1 MATTD
6 ARPGFKLPW
15 STDRTESDPT
25 DAAEASP
32 APTDEPAATHEPV
45 AEDGSVAT
53 TEPVTPEEASPLVNE
68 TQTDAAESPPQFD
81 PWRLGEN
88 PPAAAESAPTRKTN
102 RLMADL
108 TKAMQTAAE
117 STREETLARLQADAK
132 AHVESIH
139 TRSASEAEELR
150 HTADADI
157 AAIREWSK
165 AEIAR
170 IREETDQKVVDR
182 KATLEFEI
190 EEHAARIEQ
199 RIERVQNHVAQF
211 ENEMATF
218 FERLLAEE
226 DPTQLA
232 AMAESL
238 PEPPSF
244 DDLGD
249 LPAPVKVATIAAP
262 VETDAVA
269 EEFVAE
275 PVESSEAETESFEAA
290 QLDTATGDTDADAI
304 VDHGEATTDAP
315 VEDPEAAFAAIQAA
329 AEAAAVNEVAEP
341 GAWTDSRVETPADAP
356 ADHEA
361 APLDGSDDPRLA
373 ALGLSEAPAESMTES
388 PAETAPDAAQ
398 GEEFPTLSDDAL
410 AARLAG
416 LVAGGGEA
424 PQGDLQTTRVVVT
437 GLVSVASIASF
448 KRHLGKLEGVAS
460 VGVSS
465 GPDGEFVFAVAHGPA
480 IDLQGALPALP
491 GFAAQI
497 TSVTDDT
504 VSVAARDPEAES

>member
-15 STDRTESDPT
+15 STERPESDST
-25 DAAEASP
+25 DAAPEASP
-32 APTDEPAATHEPV
+32 ASTDEPATGHEPV

-53 TEPVTPEEASPLVNE
+53 VEPVTPEEASPLVNE
-68 TQTDAAESPPQFD
+68 TPIDTAQPPSSD
-81 PWRLGEN
+81 PWRLGET
-88 PPAAAESAPTRKTN
+88 PTAAVEPAPTRKPN

-117 STREETLARLQADAK
+117 TTREETLARLQADAK

-139 TRSASEAEELR
+139 TRSASEAEGLR

-199 RIERVQNHVAQF
+199 RIERVQNHVALF

-218 FERLLAEE
+218 FERLLNEE

-232 AMAESL
+232 AMAENL

-249 LPAPVKVATIAAP
+249 LPVAAAPAPVATP
-262 VETDAVA
+262 VETDAVGDA
-269 EEFVAE
+269 VAE
-275 PVESSEAETESFEAA
+275 PAEMAAPESESFEATE
-290 QLDTATGDTDADAI
+290 LDTTGAATDPVA
-304 VDHGEATTDAP
+304 DHGEANVDAQA
-315 VEDPEAAFAAIQAA
+315 ENPEAAFAAIQAA
-329 AEAAAVNEVAEP
+329 AEAAAGSEGTEP
-341 GAWTDSRVETPADAP
+341 GAWTDSPVGEPADAP
-356 ADHEA
+356 ADDEA
-361 APLDGSDDPRLA
+361 APVEDADDPRLT
-373 ALGLSEAPAESMTES
+373 ALGLSAEADTEPTTGWPAEGAT
-388 PAETAPDAAQ
+388 DNAQ
-398 GEEFPTLSDDAL
+398 GEELPTLSDDAV

-416 LVAGGGEA
+416 LVPGEGEVQ
-424 PQGDLQTTRVVVT
+424 QGDLQTTRVVVT

-448 KRHLGKLEGVAS
+448 KRHLGKLEGVAT

-480 IDLQGALPALP
+480 IDLQGAVPALP
-491 GFAAQI
+491 GFDAQI

>member
-15 STDRTESDPT
+15 STDRTESD
-25 DAAEASP
+25 S
-32 APTDEPAATHEPV
+32 TDEPAATHEPV
-45 AEDGSVAT
+45 AEDGTVAT
-53 TEPVTPEEASPLVNE
+53 GEPATPEEASPLVNE
-68 TQTDAAESPPQFD
+68 TPTDTAQSPSQFD
-81 PWRLGEN
+81 PWRLGET
-88 PPAAAESAPTRKTN
+88 PPAAVEPAPARKPN

-117 STREETLARLQADAK
+117 STREETLTRLQADAK

-139 TRSASEAEELR
+139 TRSAGEAEELR

-249 LPAPVKVATIAAP
+249 LPAAAAAATIAAP
-262 VETDAVA
+262 VEADAVA
-269 EEFVAE
+269 DALVAE
-275 PVESSEAETESFEAA
+275 PADTETVETAAETESFEAA
-290 QLDTATGDTDADAI
+290 QVETTTAETDAV
-304 VDHGEATTDAP
+304 VDNGEAT
-315 VEDPEAAFAAIQAA
+315 
-329 AEAAAVNEVAEP
+329 
-341 GAWTDSRVETPADAP
+341 ADAP
-356 ADHEA
+356 GGGSRGRVRGDPGRRRGCRRQRGRGARRMDRQPRRDARRCAREITR
-361 APLDGSDDPRLA
+361 PLRSTARTILAWPRSA
-373 ALGLSEAPAESMTES
+373 WARPARSRRPSGRPSRPPT
-388 PAETAPDAAQ
+388 PHQ
-398 GEEFPTLSDDAL
+398 GEEFPTLSDDAV

-416 LVAGGGEA
+416 LVPGEGEA

-480 IDLQGALPALP
+480 IDLQGAVPALP

-497 TSVTDDT
+497 TSITDDT

>member
-15 STDRTESDPT
+15 STDRTESD
-25 DAAEASP
+25 S
-32 APTDEPAATHEPV
+32 TDEPAATHEPV

-53 TEPVTPEEASPLVNE
+53 GEPVTPEEASPLVNE
-68 TQTDAAESPPQFD
+68 TPTDAAQSPAQYD
-81 PWRLGEN
+81 PWRLGET
-88 PPAAAESAPTRKTN
+88 PPAAVEPAPTRKPN

-139 TRSASEAEELR
+139 TRSASEAEGLR

-199 RIERVQNHVAQF
+199 RIERVQNHVALF

-249 LPAPVKVATIAAP
+249 LPAATAAATVATP
-262 VETDAVA
+262 VEADAVA
-269 EEFVAE
+269 DAPVAE
-275 PVESSEAETESFEAA
+275 PAEAAAAETESFEAA
-290 QLDTATGDTDADAI
+290 QVETTTTDTDAV
-304 VDHGEATTDAP
+304 VDHGEAPADAP
-315 VEDPEAAFAAIQAA
+315 SEDPEAAFAAIQAA
-329 AEAAAVNEVAEP
+329 AEAAAANEGAEP
-341 GAWTDSRVETPADAP
+341 VAWTDSPVETPADAPAEAP

-361 APLDGSDDPRLA
+361 APLDGSDDPRLT
-373 ALGLSEAPAESMTES
+373 ALGLSADAATESWNES
-388 PAETAPDAAQ
+388 PAEPAPDADQ
-398 GEEFPTLSDDAL
+398 GEAFPTLSDDAV

-416 LVAGGGEA
+416 LVPGEGEA

-465 GPDGEFVFAVAHGPA
+465 GPDGEFVFGVAHGPA
-480 IDLQGALPALP
+480 IDLQGAVTALP

-497 TSVTDDT
+497 TSITDDT

>member
-15 STDRTESDPT
+15 STDRTESD
-25 DAAEASP
+25 S
-32 APTDEPAATHEPV
+32 TDEPATHETV
-45 AEDGSVAT
+45 AEDGQVAT
-53 TEPVTPEEASPLVNE
+53 GEPATPEEASPLVNE
-68 TQTDAAESPPQFD
+68 TPTDTAESPSQFD
-81 PWRLGEN
+81 PWRLGET
-88 PPAAAESAPTRKTN
+88 PPAAVEPATARKPN

-139 TRSASEAEELR
+139 TRSASEAEGLR

-170 IREETDQKVVDR
+170 IREETDQKIVDR

-190 EEHAARIEQ
+190 EEHAARVEQ
-199 RIERVQNHVAQF
+199 RIERVQNHVALF

-249 LPAPVKVATIAAP
+249 LPAAAAAATIAAP
-262 VETDAVA
+262 VEADAVPDA
-269 EEFVAE
+269 LVAE
-275 PVESSEAETESFEAA
+275 PAETAAEGTAAETESFEAA
-290 QLDTATGDTDADAI
+290 QVDTTSADTDAVI
-304 VDHGEATTDAP
+304 DHGEAATDAP
-315 VEDPEAAFAAIQAA
+315 AEDPEAAFAAIQAA
-329 AEAAAVNEVAEP
+329 AEAAATSEAAEP
-341 GAWTDSRVETPADAP
+341 GVGNDSPVETPADSQ

-361 APLDGSDDPRLA
+361 APLDGSDDPRMA
-373 ALGLSEAPAESMTES
+373 ALGLGSEAGTEPATEW
-388 PAETAPDAAQ
+388 PAETSPDAPQ
-398 GEEFPTLSDDAL
+398 GDEFPTLSDDAL

-416 LVAGGGEA
+416 LVPGEGET

-480 IDLQGALPALP
+480 IDLQGAVQVLP

>member
-15 STDRTESDPT
+15 STDRTESDST
-25 DAAEASP
+25 G
-32 APTDEPAATHEPV
+32 EPAAADEHG
-45 AEDGSVAT
+45 AEDGPLAT
-53 TEPVTPEEASPLVNE
+53 GEPVTPEEASPLVNE
-68 TQTDAAESPPQFD
+68 TQTDAAESPAQFD
-81 PWRLGEN
+81 PWRLGET
-88 PPAAAESAPTRKTN
+88 PPAAVDPAPTRKPN

-139 TRSASEAEELR
+139 TRSAGEAEELR

-199 RIERVQNHVAQF
+199 RIERVQNHVALF
-211 ENEMATF
+211 ENDMATF

-249 LPAPVKVATIAAP
+249 LPAATVAATFAAP
-262 VETDAVA
+262 VEADAVA
-269 EEFVAE
+269 DALVAE
-275 PVESSEAETESFEAA
+275 PAEAAATEAESFEAA
-290 QLDTATGDTDADAI
+290 Q
-304 VDHGEATTDAP
+304 VETTTRRRRRRPRRASGGR
-315 VEDPEAAFAAIQAA
+315 
-329 AEAAAVNEVAEP
+329 AV
-341 GAWTDSRVETPADAP
+341 GGSRVRVRGDPGRRRSRCRQRGRRARRVDRRPGRDARRC
-356 ADHEA
+356 ARRRA
-361 APLDGSDDPRLA
+361 RGSRGGPTRRR
-373 ALGLSEAPAESMTES
+373 GRSS
-388 PAETAPDAAQ
+388 P
-398 GEEFPTLSDDAL
+398 GR
-410 AARLAG
+410 ARL
-416 LVAGGGEA
+416 V
-424 PQGDLQTTRVVVT
+424 
-437 GLVSVASIASF
+437 
-448 KRHLGKLEGVAS
+448 H
-460 VGVSS
+460 
-465 GPDGEFVFAVAHGPA
+465 
-480 IDLQGALPALP
+480 
-491 GFAAQI
+491 
-497 TSVTDDT
+497 
-504 VSVAARDPEAES
+504 

>member
-15 STDRTESDPT
+15 STDRTESD
-25 DAAEASP
+25 S
-32 APTDEPAATHEPV
+32 TDEPATHETV
-45 AEDGSVAT
+45 AEDGQVAT
-53 TEPVTPEEASPLVNE
+53 GEPATPEEASPLVNE
-68 TQTDAAESPPQFD
+68 TPTDTAESPSQFD
-81 PWRLGEN
+81 PWRLGETP
-88 PPAAAESAPTRKTN
+88 PPAVEPATTRKPN

-108 TKAMQTAAE
+108 TRAMQTAAE

-170 IREETDQKVVDR
+170 IREETDQKVIDR

-199 RIERVQNHVAQF
+199 RIERVQNHVALF

-238 PEPPSF
+238 PEPPLF

-249 LPAPVKVATIAAP
+249 LPAAAAAATIAAP
-262 VETDAVA
+262 LEADAVA
-269 EEFVAE
+269 DALVAE
-275 PVESSEAETESFEAA
+275 PADTAAAETAAETESVEAA
-290 QLDTATGDTDADAI
+290 QVDTSFADSDAV
-304 VDHGEATTDAP
+304 VDHGEVATDAP
-315 VEDPEAAFAAIQAA
+315 AEDPEAAFAAIQAA
-329 AEAAAVNEVAEP
+329 AEAAAASEAEP
-341 GAWTDSRVETPADAP
+341 GAWNDSPVETPADTQ

-373 ALGLSEAPAESMTES
+373 ALGLSEAATEPVTES
-388 PAETAPDAAQ
+388 PAETAPDATQ
-398 GEEFPTLSDDAL
+398 GDEVPTLSDDAL

-416 LVAGGGEA
+416 LVPGESEA
-424 PQGDLQTTRVVVT
+424 PQGELQTTRVVVT

-448 KRHLGKLEGVAS
+448 KRHLGKIERVAS

-480 IDLQGALPALP
+480 IDLQGAVSALP
-491 GFAAQI
+491 GFDAQI

>member
-1 MATTD
+1 
-6 ARPGFKLPW
+6 
-15 STDRTESDPT
+15 
-25 DAAEASP
+25 
-32 APTDEPAATHEPV
+32 
-45 AEDGSVAT
+45 
-53 TEPVTPEEASPLVNE
+53 
-68 TQTDAAESPPQFD
+68 
-81 PWRLGEN
+81 
-88 PPAAAESAPTRKTN
+88 
-102 RLMADL
+102 MADL

-117 STREETLARLQADAK
+117 TTREETLARLQADAK

-199 RIERVQNHVAQF
+199 RIERVQNHVTLF

-232 AMAESL
+232 AMAENL

-249 LPAPVKVATIAAP
+249 LPAAAAPAAVATP
-262 VETDAVA
+262 VETEPVADAVA
-269 EEFVAE
+269 EPAETVAGETEPVAEYGDGATEQHVEAE
-275 PVESSEAETESFEAA
+275 PVAEYGDGATEQPA
-290 QLDTATGDTDADAI
+290 
-304 VDHGEATTDAP
+304 
-315 VEDPEAAFAAIQAA
+315 EDPEAAFAAIQAA
-329 AEAAAVNEVAEP
+329 AEAAAAGETTEPAAWQDGQAEM
-341 GAWTDSRVETPADAP
+341 PAEAP
-356 ADHEA
+356 ADHEV
-361 APLDGSDDPRLA
+361 APSDDSDDPRLA
-373 ALGLSEAPAESMTES
+373 ALGLSGESVTEPTAEW
-388 PAETAPDAAQ
+388 PPETAPDATP
-398 GEEFPTLSDDAL
+398 GEEFPTLSDDAV

-416 LVAGGGEA
+416 LVPGEGEA
-424 PQGDLQTTRVVVT
+424 AQGDLQTTRVIVT

-465 GPDGEFVFAVAHGPA
+465 GPDGEFVFAVGHGPA
-480 IDLQGALPALP
+480 IDLQAAIPGLP
-491 GFAAQI
+491 GFAAQV
-497 TSVTDDT
+497 TSVTDDA

>member
-1 MATTD
+1 MAT
-6 ARPGFKLPW
+6 G
-15 STDRTESDPT
+15 
-25 DAAEASP
+25 
-32 APTDEPAATHEPV
+32 
-45 AEDGSVAT
+45 
-53 TEPVTPEEASPLVNE
+53 EPVTPEEASPLVNE
-68 TQTDAAESPPQFD
+68 TPIDAAQSPSQSD
-81 PWRLGEN
+81 PWRLGET
-88 PPAAAESAPTRKTN
+88 PPAAVEPAPTRKPN

-139 TRSASEAEELR
+139 TRSAGEAEELR

-157 AAIREWSK
+157 ASIREWSK

-249 LPAPVKVATIAAP
+249 LPVAAAPATVATPVEADAVADAPVAEPAEIDGHREPSRSRPPRSTPPTAEA
-262 VETDAVA
+262 DAVA
-269 EEFVAE
+269 E
-275 PVESSEAETESFEAA
+275 
-290 QLDTATGDTDADAI
+290 
-304 VDHGEATTDAP
+304 HGEATVDAP
-315 VEDPEAAFAAIQAA
+315 AEDPEAAFAAIQAA
-329 AEAAAVNEVAEP
+329 AEAAAASEGAEP
-341 GAWTDSRVETPADAP
+341 GGWTDGPVETPADAP

-373 ALGLSEAPAESMTES
+373 ALGLSAEAGTEPTTEWPAE
-388 PAETAPDAAQ
+388 PAPDAGQ
-398 GEEFPTLSDDAL
+398 GEEFPTLSDDAV

-416 LVAGGGEA
+416 LVPGEGEV

-480 IDLQGALPALP
+480 IDLQGAIAALP

>member
-15 STDRTESDPT
+15 STDRTESDST
-25 DAAEASP
+25 AEP
-32 APTDEPAATHEPV
+32 ATHETV
-45 AEDGSVAT
+45 AEDGQVAT
-53 TEPVTPEEASPLVNE
+53 GEPATPEEASPLVNE
-68 TQTDAAESPPQFD
+68 TPTDTAESPSQFD
-81 PWRLGEN
+81 PWRLGET
-88 PPAAAESAPTRKTN
+88 PPATVEPATARKPN

-139 TRSASEAEELR
+139 TRSASEAEQLR

-170 IREETDQKVVDR
+170 IREETDQKIIDR
-182 KATLEFEI
+182 KASLEFEI

-199 RIERVQNHVAQF
+199 RIERVQNHVALF

-249 LPAPVKVATIAAP
+249 LPAAAAAATIAAP
-262 VETDAVA
+262 VAADAVA
-269 EEFVAE
+269 ESLVTE
-275 PVESSEAETESFEAA
+275 PAETAADETVDETASFEAA
-290 QLDTATGDTDADAI
+290 RVDTTVADTDAV
-304 VDHGEATTDAP
+304 VDHGDATDVPA
-315 VEDPEAAFAAIQAA
+315 EDPEAAFAAIQAA
-329 AEAAAVNEVAEP
+329 AEAAAASEAAEP
-341 GAWTDSRVETPADAP
+341 GAWNDSPVETPADGQ
-356 ADHEA
+356 ADHEVA
-361 APLDGSDDPRLA
+361 LTDGSDDPRLG
-373 ALGLSEAPAESMTES
+373 ALGLSEASAEALTES

-398 GEEFPTLSDDAL
+398 GDEVPTLSDDAL

-416 LVAGGGEA
+416 LVPGEGEG

-480 IDLQGALPALP
+480 IDLQGAVPALP

-497 TSVTDDT
+497 TSVSDDT

>member
-15 STDRTESDPT
+15 STERTESDST
-25 DAAEASP
+25 DAAAEASP
-32 APTDEPAATHEPV
+32 ASTDDPATHEPA

-53 TEPVTPEEASPLVNE
+53 VEPVTPEEASPLVNE
-68 TQTDAAESPPQFD
+68 TPTDAAHSPSHD
-81 PWRLGEN
+81 PWRLGEA
-88 PPAAAESAPTRKTN
+88 PPAAAEPAATRKPN

-117 STREETLARLQADAK
+117 TTREETLARLQADAK

-139 TRSASEAEELR
+139 TRSAGEAEELR

-218 FERLLAEE
+218 FEHLLAEE

-249 LPAPVKVATIAAP
+249 LPAAVAQPAVAAP
-262 VETDAVA
+262 VEADAVA
-269 EEFVAE
+269 ADAPAADAAETVA
-275 PVESSEAETESFEAA
+275 AETESFEATRA
-290 QLDTATGDTDADAI
+290 DTSDTETEAFT
-304 VDHGEATTDAP
+304 DHGEVTSDAP
-315 VEDPEAAFAAIQAA
+315 AEDPEAAFAAIQAA
-329 AEAAAVNEVAEP
+329 AEAAAASEAPEP
-341 GAWTDSRVETPADAP
+341 AAWTDNQVETPAEAP
-356 ADHEA
+356 ADDNA
-361 APLDGSDDPRLA
+361 APIDGSDDPRLT
-373 ALGLSEAPAESMTES
+373 ALGLSGETATEATTEWPAES
-388 PAETAPDAAQ
+388 APDAAP
-398 GEEFPTLSDDAL
+398 GEDFPTLSDDVL

-416 LVAGGGEA
+416 LVPGEGEV

-448 KRHLGKLEGVAS
+448 KRHLGKIEGVAS

-465 GPDGEFVFAVAHGPA
+465 GPDGEFVFAVGHGPS
-480 IDLQGALPALP
+480 IDLQGAIPALP

>member
-15 STDRTESDPT
+15 STERPESDST
-25 DAAEASP
+25 DAAPEASP
-32 APTDEPAATHEPV
+32 ASTDEPVASHEPD

-53 TEPVTPEEASPLVNE
+53 VEPVTPEEASPLVNE
-68 TQTDAAESPPQFD
+68 TPIDTAQSPSPD
-81 PWRLGEN
+81 PWRLGET
-88 PPAAAESAPTRKTN
+88 PPAAVEPAPTRKPN

-117 STREETLARLQADAK
+117 TTREETLARLQADAK

-139 TRSASEAEELR
+139 TRSAGEAEGLR

-199 RIERVQNHVAQF
+199 RIERVQNHVALF

-218 FERLLAEE
+218 FERLLNEE

-232 AMAESL
+232 AMAENL

-249 LPAPVKVATIAAP
+249 LPAAAAPATVATP
-262 VETDAVA
+262 VEADAVADAVA
-269 EEFVAE
+269 EPAE
-275 PVESSEAETESFEAA
+275 MAATESRVVR
-290 QLDTATGDTDADAI
+290 GDRAR
-304 VDHGEATTDAP
+304 HHHHR
-315 VEDPEAAFAAIQAA
+315 
-329 AEAAAVNEVAEP
+329 
-341 GAWTDSRVETPADAP
+341 SRRRRR
-356 ADHEA
+356 
-361 APLDGSDDPRLA
+361 PRR
-373 ALGLSEAPAESMTES
+373 G
-388 PAETAPDAAQ
+388 Q
-398 GEEFPTLSDDAL
+398 
-410 AARLAG
+410 RRR
-416 LVAGGGEA
+416 AGGGSRGRVR
-424 PQGDLQTTRVVVT
+424 GDPGRRGGCRQPARAR
-437 GLVSVASIASF
+437 S
-448 KRHLGKLEGVAS
+448 
-460 VGVSS
+460 
-465 GPDGEFVFAVAHGPA
+465 PAHGPTA
-480 IDLQGALPALP
+480 PLRRPPMRPPTTRRLRSRAQTIRAWPRSACRPRPTRSPRPSGRPRAPLTTLRARSSRRSRTTQSPPVSP
-491 GFAAQI
+491 GSSRARARSRRA
-497 TSVTDDT
+497 TCRPP
-504 VSVAARDPEAES
+504 VSS

>member
-15 STDRTESDPT
+15 STDRTESD
-25 DAAEASP
+25 S
-32 APTDEPAATHEPV
+32 TDEPAAHHEPV
-45 AEDGSVAT
+45 AEDGTVAT
-53 TEPVTPEEASPLVNE
+53 GEPVTPEEASPLVNE
-68 TQTDAAESPPQFD
+68 TPTDAAQSPAQHD
-81 PWRLGEN
+81 PWRLGET
-88 PPAAAESAPTRKTN
+88 PPAVEPAPTRKPN
-102 RLMADL
+102 KLMADL

-139 TRSASEAEELR
+139 TRSASEAEVLR
-150 HTADADI
+150 HTADSDI

-199 RIERVQNHVAQF
+199 RIERVQNHVAMF
-211 ENEMATF
+211 ESEMATF

-232 AMAESL
+232 AMAENL

-249 LPAPVKVATIAAP
+249 LPAATAPAAVAALVDSAAVADAP
-262 VETDAVA
+262 VA
-269 EEFVAE
+269 ENSAAE
-275 PVESSEAETESFEAA
+275 GESFEAA
-290 QLDTATGDTDADAI
+290 QVDTTTADTDTDADHAEAQ
-304 VDHGEATTDAP
+304 VDALA
-315 VEDPEAAFAAIQAA
+315 EDPEAAFAAIQAA
-329 AEAAAVNEVAEP
+329 AEAAAANEGAEP
-341 GAWTDSRVETPADAP
+341 GAWTDGPAETSADAP
-356 ADHEA
+356 TDHEA
-361 APLDGSDDPRLA
+361 APHDGSDDPRLS
-373 ALGLSEAPAESMTES
+373 ALGLGDATTEPWSES
-388 PAETAPDAAQ
+388 PADPAPDA
-398 GEEFPTLSDDAL
+398 GEGDAFQTFSDDAV

-416 LVAGGGEA
+416 LVPGEGEA
-424 PQGDLQTTRVVVT
+424 PQGDLRTTRVVVT

-465 GPDGEFVFAVAHGPA
+465 GPDGEFVFSVAHGPA
-480 IDLQGALPALP
+480 IDLQGAVPALP

>member
-1 MATTD
+1 M
-6 ARPGFKLPW
+6 PGLDFKLPW
-15 STDRTESDPT
+15 STDRTESD
-25 DAAEASP
+25 SN
-32 APTDEPAATHEPV
+32 DEPAATHEPV
-45 AEDGSVAT
+45 AEDGTVAT
-53 TEPVTPEEASPLVNE
+53 GEQATPEEASPLVNE
-68 TQTDAAESPPQFD
+68 TPTDAAQSPAQFD
-81 PWRLGEN
+81 PWRLADAA
-88 PPAAAESAPTRKTN
+88 PAAAETAPARKPN

-157 AAIREWSK
+157 ASIREWSK

-249 LPAPVKVATIAAP
+249 LPVATAPATVATPVDADAVGDAPVSEPAESTAT
-262 VETDAVA
+262 D
-269 EEFVAE
+269 
-275 PVESSEAETESFEAA
+275 TESFEAVQVDA
-290 QLDTATGDTDADAI
+290 PTDETAEPDAVAEH
-304 VDHGEATTDAP
+304 VEATDAP
-315 VEDPEAAFAAIQAA
+315 AEDPEAAFAAIQAA
-329 AEAAAVNEVAEP
+329 AEAAASSETTES
-341 GAWTDSRVETPADAP
+341 GGWTDGSVETPTDAP

-373 ALGLSEAPAESMTES
+373 ALGLGEAGTEPTNEWPAE
-388 PAETAPDAAQ
+388 PAPDAGQ
-398 GEEFPTLSDDAL
+398 GEEFPALSDDAV

-416 LVAGGGEA
+416 LVPGEGEV

-480 IDLQGALPALP
+480 IDLQGAIAALP

>member
-15 STDRTESDPT
+15 STDRTESD
-25 DAAEASP
+25 S
-32 APTDEPAATHEPV
+32 TDEPAENHEPV
-45 AEDGSVAT
+45 AEDGPVAT
-53 TEPVTPEEASPLVNE
+53 ADPVTPEEASPLVNE
-68 TQTDAAESPPQFD
+68 TPTDTAQSPSQFD
-81 PWRLGEN
+81 PWRLGET
-88 PPAAAESAPTRKTN
+88 PPAAVEPATARKPN

-117 STREETLARLQADAK
+117 TTREDTLARLQADAK

-139 TRSASEAEELR
+139 TRSASEAEQLR

-157 AAIREWSK
+157 AGIREWSK

-199 RIERVQNHVAQF
+199 RIERVQNHVALF

-249 LPAPVKVATIAAP
+249 LPAAAAAATITAP
-262 VETDAVA
+262 VEADAASDAV
-269 EEFVAE
+269 VAE
-275 PVESSEAETESFEAA
+275 PAEADAGETAAETESFEAA
-290 QLDTATGDTDADAI
+290 QLEITSADTDPV
-304 VDHGEATTDAP
+304 VDNGEATADAP

-329 AEAAAVNEVAEP
+329 AEAAAAGEAVEP
-341 GAWTDSRVETPADAP
+341 GAWNDNAVETPADAQ
-356 ADHEA
+356 ADHDA

-373 ALGLSEAPAESMTES
+373 ALGLSESATETMPES
-388 PAETAPDAAQ
+388 PAEPAPDAAQ
-398 GEEFPTLSDDAL
+398 GDDFPTLSDDAV

-416 LVAGGGEA
+416 LVPGESEA
-424 PQGDLQTTRVVVT
+424 PQGELQTTRVVVT

-448 KRHLGKLEGVAS
+448 KRHLGKIEGVAS

-465 GPDGEFVFAVAHGPA
+465 GPDGEFVFAVGHGPA
-480 IDLQGALPALP
+480 IDLQGAVPALP

-497 TSVTDDT
+497 TSITDDT

>member
-15 STDRTESDPT
+15 STDRTESD
-25 DAAEASP
+25 S
-32 APTDEPAATHEPV
+32 TDEPGANHEPV
-45 AEDGSVAT
+45 AEDGAVAT
-53 TEPVTPEEASPLVNE
+53 GEPVTPEEASPLVNE
-68 TQTDAAESPPQFD
+68 TPTDAAQSPAQHD
-81 PWRLGEN
+81 PWRLGET
-88 PPAAAESAPTRKTN
+88 PPAPVEPTPARKPN

-139 TRSASEAEELR
+139 TRSAGEAEELR
-150 HTADADI
+150 HTADADV

-199 RIERVQNHVAQF
+199 RIERVQNHVAMF

-249 LPAPVKVATIAAP
+249 LPAATAVAPIASP
-262 VETDAVA
+262 VETEAVA
-269 EEFVAE
+269 EAPVAE
-275 PVESSEAETESFEAA
+275 PAESGDAEGESFEAA
-290 QLDTATGDTDADAI
+290 QVDSTIAETDTETDTHAV
-304 VDHGEATTDAP
+304 VDHAEPQVDAP
-315 VEDPEAAFAAIQAA
+315 SEDPEAAFAAIQAA
-329 AEAAAVNEVAEP
+329 AEAAAANDGAEP
-341 GAWTDSRVETPADAP
+341 GAWTDGPPETAADAP
-356 ADHEA
+356 ADHET
-361 APLDGSDDPRLA
+361 APVDGSDDPRLA
-373 ALGLSEAPAESMTES
+373 ALGLAAEGATEPWSES
-388 PAETAPDAAQ
+388 PAEPATDPAQ
-398 GEEFPTLSDDAL
+398 GEAFPALSDDAV

-416 LVAGGGEA
+416 LVPGEGEA

-465 GPDGEFVFAVAHGPA
+465 GPDGEFVFSVAHGPA
-480 IDLQGALPALP
+480 IDLQGAVPALP

>member
-15 STDRTESDPT
+15 STDRTESD
-25 DAAEASP
+25 S
-32 APTDEPAATHEPV
+32 TDEPAATHEPV
-45 AEDGSVAT
+45 AEDGTVAT
-53 TEPVTPEEASPLVNE
+53 GEPATPEEASPLVNE
-68 TQTDAAESPPQFD
+68 TPTDAAESPSQFD
-81 PWRLGEN
+81 PWRLGET
-88 PPAAAESAPTRKTN
+88 PPAAVEPATTRKPN

-117 STREETLARLQADAK
+117 TTREETLARLQADAK

-139 TRSASEAEELR
+139 TRSAGEAEELR

-199 RIERVQNHVAQF
+199 RIERVQNHVALF

-249 LPAPVKVATIAAP
+249 LPAAAAPATVAAP
-262 VETDAVA
+262 VEADAVA
-269 EEFVAE
+269 DALVAE
-275 PVESSEAETESFEAA
+275 PA
-290 QLDTATGDTDADAI
+290 
-304 VDHGEATTDAP
+304 
-315 VEDPEAAFAAIQAA
+315 
-329 AEAAAVNEVAEP
+329 
-341 GAWTDSRVETPADAP
+341 ETPA
-356 ADHEA
+356 A
-361 APLDGSDDPRLA
+361 APRPSRSKLPRSTPRRHRHRHRSRRRPRRGHRRRAGGGSRGRVRGDPGRRRGCRRQRGHAARRMDRQPGRDARRCARRPRGGSARRL
-373 ALGLSEAPAESMTES
+373 GRSS
-388 PAETAPDAAQ
+388 PGRARPVGRGRHGARRPSGRPSRPPTPPQ
-398 GEEFPTLSDDAL
+398 GEEFPTLSDDAV

-416 LVAGGGEA
+416 LVPGEGEA

-480 IDLQGALPALP
+480 IDLQGAVPALP